1 MKCSVSSLNCFPVAG
16 RGERDKTSDAFV
28 CPGSYWTENLYGCI
42 LSNHLC
48 NLGVGLPLA
57 DNSFSSG
64 LWSVAIVN
72 SLSYK

>member
-1 MKCSVSSLNCFPVAG
+1 MIKRQMHFCDLVHTGN
-16 RGERDKTSDAFV
+16 
-28 CPGSYWTENLYGCI
+28 WTENLYGCI
-42 LSNHLC
+42 LSNHFC

-64 LWSVAIVN
+64 LWSVTIVN